1 MIVLDREYISS
12 QIAASAVIYE
22 RGERIFNFGNY
33 YLKEADPEYKNFS
46 YYFDGNYGD
55 YDVVIAFD
63 NNQVS
68 HSCNCP
74 YPNPG
79 CKHTVAA
86 LLDVI
91 ELLQKK
97 NKAKAPEP
105 IEPDDILSP
114 SEIRQQALENRK
126 KSAKQE
132 VFNITFG
139 EMFKGEHVVV
149 NQRGRQYIV
158 TLHEPLNAAGT
169 CTCPDFNSNRL
180 GTCKHLL
187 HVADKVKQV
196 RGFAARGK
204 KEKFPYV
211 HVYWDSAIQKP
222 RFFYNR
228 PLPEYLHDDFAAY
241 FDEAGFYK
249 HTDLTQLFR
258 FLQDIQGKKGV
269 KVETAVM
276 EKVDKALFLK
286 EGQQLRESFEP
297 DFSLIRATLYPYQ
310 TEGVKFA
317 LFKKSA
323 IIADEMG
330 LGKTLQAIAVAVLK
344 KDLFHMEKVLVVT
357 PASLKEQWRREIE
370 RFTDED
376 AIVVAGPKRERRAAY
391 LHNNAYFKITNY
403 EAVLRDIDE
412 IHLFQPDLIILD
424 EAQRIKNFETK
435 TFQTI
440 QSVPHKQSLV
450 LTGTPLENKLED
462 FYAISQFADA
472 DLFTPLW
479 SFAANHFILRKSK
492 KNKIFGY
499 KNLQALHEK
508 LPALVIRR
516 RKEEVLSELPREVT
530 NNYYI
535 ELSGEQFKLHQGYLS
550 SLMPYINK
558 KFLTPMDIRRIQ
570 ELLTCMRM
578 VCNSTFLVDRN
589 TNISPKLRELEVVL
603 NDVAIENKRKIV
615 IFSEWTTMTFL
626 IGKVLSELS
635 IPFVEL
641 SGKIPTAK
649 RQRLIDEFTNNQN
662 CQVFLST
669 DAGGVGLNLQAADCV
684 INFELPWNP
693 ARLNQR
699 IGRVSRIGQKSSCIN
714 VINFIARN
722 SIEEKILAGIHLKL
736 EVFDAVFEGTSDE
749 VEFSREKKLEFINK
763 IREMIGQEQEPLPK
777 HVLDKE
783 ELPDETPHYLNP
795 KVLYD
800 QEEDVVVDQDISMEE
815 EMPEPS
821 LIEQSDR
828 GAADKQQID
837 FEKMESVMENGM
849 SFLSGLMQMATGK
862 PLVSETGE
870 KMITINKETV
880 EVTLKFKLPL

>member
-1 MIVLDREYISS
+1 
-12 QIAASAVIYE
+12 
-22 RGERIFNFGNY
+22 
-33 YLKEADPEYKNFS
+33 
-46 YYFDGNYGD
+46 
-55 YDVVIAFD
+55 
-63 NNQVS
+63 
-68 HSCNCP
+68 
-74 YPNPG
+74 
-79 CKHTVAA
+79 
-86 LLDVI
+86 
-91 ELLQKK
+91 
-97 NKAKAPEP
+97 
-105 IEPDDILSP
+105 
-114 SEIRQQALENRK
+114 
-126 KSAKQE
+126 
-132 VFNITFG
+132 
-139 EMFKGEHVVV
+139 
-149 NQRGRQYIV
+149 
-158 TLHEPLNAAGT
+158 
-169 CTCPDFNSNRL
+169 
-180 GTCKHLL
+180 
-187 HVADKVKQV
+187 
-196 RGFAARGK
+196 
-204 KEKFPYV
+204 
-211 HVYWDSAIQKP
+211 
-222 RFFYNR
+222 
-228 PLPEYLHDDFAAY
+228 
-241 FDEAGFYK
+241 
-249 HTDLTQLFR
+249 
-258 FLQDIQGKKGV
+258 
-269 KVETAVM
+269 
-276 EKVDKALFLK
+276 
-286 EGQQLRESFEP
+286 
-297 DFSLIRATLYPYQ
+297 
-310 TEGVKFA
+310 
-317 LFKKSA
+317 
-323 IIADEMG
+323 
-330 LGKTLQAIAVAVLK
+330 
-344 KDLFHMEKVLVVT
+344 MEKVLVVT

-370 RFTDED
+370 RFTDEK
-376 AIVVAGPKRERRAAY
+376 AIVIAGPKRERRTTY

-412 IHLFQPDLIILD
+412 IRLFQPDLIILD

-479 SFAANHFILRKSK
+479 NFAANHFILRKSK

-516 RKEEVLSELPREVT
+516 RKEEVLSELPQEVT

-535 ELSGEQFKLHQGYLS
+535 ELSGEQFRLHQGYLS
-550 SLMPYINK
+550 SLLPYINK
-558 KFLTPMDIRRIQ
+558 KFLTPMDIQRIR

-649 RQRLIDEFTNNQN
+649 RQRLIDEFTNNQS

-722 SIEEKILAGIHLKL
+722 SIEERILAGIHLKL
-736 EVFDAVFEGTSDE
+736 ELFDAVFDGTSDE
-749 VEFSREKKLEFINK
+749 VEFSRERKIEFINK
-763 IREMIGQEQEPLPK
+763 IREMLGQEQEPLPK
-777 HVLDKE
+777 HEADKE

-795 KVLYD
+795 KVLSD
-800 QEEDVVVDQDISMEE
+800 QEEDMLADQDVSMEE
-815 EMPEPS
+815 EMPTPS
-821 LIEQSDR
+821 LTEQPES
-828 GAADKQQID
+828 AVADKQQTD
-837 FEKMESVMENGM
+837 FAKMESVMENGM

-870 KMITINKETV
+870 KMITINKETG
-880 EVTLKFKLPL
+880 EVTLKFKLPV